1 MLAKK
6 KLTERKREQIIEAAV
21 TEFKANGFSA
31 TSMDRIAATANVSKR
46 TVYNHFASKQ
56 VLFQS
61 IAQALCD
68 QLTQVS
74 EYPYDPEIA
83 LNKQL
88 HTIAVQEMAMLTTA
102 EFISTFKMI
111 TSESLVSPEL
121 TRATIDNF
129 QESSLG
135 VVTWIKQATKDGK
148 LSVNDPVR
156 AGKQFLALIE
166 TFALWPQLY
175 DFKPVPNKN
184 GQKIIIDSAVE
195 MFLNTYGLNKTSKKT
210 RKKTR
215 R

>member
-1 MLAKK
+1 MCAEK
-6 KLTERKREQIIEAAV
+6 KLTERKRENIIEAAV
-21 TEFKANGFSA
+21 TEFRANGFSA

-56 VLFQS
+56 VLFQN

-74 EYPYDPEIA
+74 QHPYDPDIP
-83 LNKQL
+83 LKTQL
-88 HTIAVQEMAMLTTA
+88 HTIAEQEMAMLTSA

-111 TSESLVSPEL
+111 TSESLVAPEL

-148 LSVNDPVR
+148 LSVCDPVR

-175 DFKPVPNKN
+175 DFKPVPNKSA
-184 GQKIIIDSAVE
+184 QKTIIAAAIE
-195 MFLNTYGLNKTSKKT
+195 MFINTYELKTTKKKTS
-210 RKKTR
+210 R
-215 R
+215 